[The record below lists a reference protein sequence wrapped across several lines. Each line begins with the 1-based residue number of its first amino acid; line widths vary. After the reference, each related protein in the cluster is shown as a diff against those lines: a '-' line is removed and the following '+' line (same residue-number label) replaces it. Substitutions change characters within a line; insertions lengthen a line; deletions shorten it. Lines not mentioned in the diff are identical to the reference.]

1 MAEAVEWQADGTP
14 FSPRFDDIYR
24 SETGGLEQARHVF
37 LQGCDMPA
45 AWAGLAQWRVLE
57 TGFGLGLNFLA
68 TWQVWLADPKRP
80 RMLHFAS
87 IEAWPATADDL
98 LRSAAPYPELIPLAE
113 QLAAQW
119 HGLLP
124 GFHRLAFEG
133 GQVLLTLCVGDV
145 KPMLREL
152 RFDADA
158 VFLDGFTPERNP
170 AMWDIHTLKSV
181 ARLCQRGTKLATWT
195 ATGEVKQALR
205 QCGFIIKRAEGLPP
219 KRHRLVGVFE
229 PAWEPK
235 KRGPVSPPVRPGRCL
250 VIGSGLA
257 GAAVAASL
265 ARRGWLVDVL
275 DAADEPAGGAS
286 GLPAGLL
293 SPQVSPDDNLLSRL
307 SRSGIRMS
315 LQQAGALLEPGQDWQ
330 ATGVLEHRVDGSVGL
345 PATWQKEGLDWSRMA
360 TPGELASAGLP
371 PTAVALWHS
380 RAGWIKPARL
390 VQAWLSHPG
399 ITWHGGVNVV
409 NVRQQG
415 DAVQA
420 IDGQGKR
427 LAEADLAVIAAG
439 PASATLAGQAGDSI
453 LQAIRGQVSWGLRTP
468 QTQDMPAF
476 PVNGSGS
483 LSPALPT
490 QHGLAWLAGA
500 SFERDNTETVTRESD
515 HLGNLERMRA
525 LLPRTAAQLEPAFE
539 SGQVVAWTGVRCAS
553 PDRLPLVGP
562 LGHASQPG
570 VWLSTAM
577 GSRGLSF
584 AALCGE
590 LLVARLHHEPMPV
603 EHRLW
608 LALAAA
614 RRAGEHRRGQ
624 TSLLSD

>member
-1 MAEAVEWQADGTP
+1 MAEPVEWQPDGTP
-14 FSPRFDDIYR
+14 FSRRFEDIYR

-37 LQGCDMPA
+37 LQGCDLPA
-45 AWAGLAQWRVLE
+45 AWAGLPQWRVLE

-68 TWQVWLADPKRP
+68 TWQAWLADPKRP

-98 LRSAAPYPELIPLAE
+98 LRSAAPYPELMPLAE
-113 QLAAQW
+113 QLASQW

-124 GFHRLAFEG
+124 GFHRLAFES
-133 GQVLLTLCVGDV
+133 GQVLLTLCIGDV

-170 AMWDIHTLKSV
+170 AMWDIHTVKSV

-195 ATGEVKQALR
+195 STGEVKQALR

-235 KRGPVSPPVRPGRCL
+235 KRGPASPLVRAGRCL

-275 DAADEPAGGAS
+275 DAADEPASGAS

-293 SPQVSPDDNLLSRL
+293 SPQASPDDNLLSRL
-307 SRSGIRMS
+307 SRSGIRVS
-315 LQQAGALLEPGQDWQ
+315 LQQAGALLEAGQDWQ
-330 ATGVLEHRVDGSVGL
+330 ATGVLEHRVDGSAGL
-345 PATWQKEGLDWSRMA
+345 PAVWPPEGLDWSRKA
-360 TPGELASAGLP
+360 TSGELAAAGLTP
-371 PTAVALWHS
+371 DAPALWHS

-390 VQAWLSHPG
+390 VQAWLSQPG
-399 ITWHGGVNVV
+399 ITWHGGMNVV
-409 NVRQQG
+409 SVRQQG
-415 DAVQA
+415 DVVRA
-420 IDGQGKR
+420 IDAQGR
-427 LAEADLAVIAAG
+427 HLAEADLAVIAAG
-439 PASATLAGQAGDSI
+439 PASETLAGLAGDSI

-468 QTQDMPAF
+468 QAKDMPAF

-483 LSPALPT
+483 LIPALPT
-490 QHGLAWLAGA
+490 QYGLVWLAGA
-500 SFERDNTETVTRESD
+500 SFERDNTETTPRESD

-525 LLPRTAAQLEPAFE
+525 LLPRTAAQLEPAFK
-539 SGQVVAWTGVRCAS
+539 GGHVMAWTGVRCAS

-562 LGHASQPG
+562 LGVASQPG
-570 VWLSTAM
+570 VWVCTAM

-590 LLVARLHHEPMPV
+590 LLAARLHHEPMPL

-608 LALAAA
+608 LALTAA
-614 RRAGEHRRGQ
+614 RWAGERTRGQ
-624 TSLLSD
+624 PSVLSD